1 MNFQNS
7 IAIEVSLFET
17 IRAKGIL
24 QPLGKRR
31 ASSKVSTRA
40 LEPRPVS
47 RGQSVTDSMV
57 NRVTTNQRFNSP
69 DDRFIETL
77 EMAERGYKN

>member
-24 QPLGKRR
+24 RPLGKRR

-40 LEPRPVS
+40 LEACIERAIGDGFHVI
-47 RGQSVTDSMV
+47 QSC
-57 NRVTTNQRFNSP
+57 
-69 DDRFIETL
+69 DDESTF
-77 EMAERGYKN
+77 

>member
-24 QPLGKRR
+24 LGKRR

-77 EMAERGYKN
+77 EMVGRGYRN